1 MNINKNVIDKLV
13 QNNKNIA
20 SFMSSLGKLKEDD
33 LKLILD
39 EIAKLKIKEPIE
51 KVEDN
56 SVDIDKKI
64 VTSFSTLSKMV
75 SRKPVVQKLK
85 PINLIKNIVPT
96 KAPQNKEKQ
105 SSKNYT
111 RETGEYDVQDEKLQV
126 LKSIRDHLNTT
137 KIIPEKSKNKTSS
150 GILGNISSGI
160 LGGGIAGGV
169 GGILAKGT
177 TAIKKVGKFAGK
189 LFPLAFALKSG
200 YDLISG
206 IKDGY
211 SEYKKLKS
219 SGDDTGASN
228 TLFKTFIGSTGNLMG
243 IVGSLIP
250 GPIGWLLM
258 GGSMLFDGI
267 ASNFDAVLAD
277 KSNEIIQGQQK
288 VARINEMIDE
298 GKENNILLLRPNI
311 KNMSWEYKDYNTDSW
326 KVIKDDSGNS
336 ISIASS
342 RIQANDKS
350 SNGIQTYK
358 LKTEGRMLDLVLDQ
372 GTPKIKDSKGLRE
385 ITPRKNGGSVN
396 SGKDYLV
403 GEKGPELYKTNSDNG
418 VSDIFSGINKSFKKI
433 ILGFNVEDVV
443 QFFTPHT
450 ITYKMIP
457 NKMIPNKMFPV
468 EGKSTSSRQILDFS
482 KIPSDSSEMFDSFLD
497 QLFIFEGGYSDTKH
511 DKGGKTKYGVTEKTW
526 KAFGAKVNPN
536 IKNVA
541 DISKEDA
548 KKVYR
553 EQYYKNTAAAKV
565 SDPRAAYV
573 LFDSNVLLG
582 PPRTKMLW
590 RQSGENVEKFLELRQ
605 KFHDSRVVKDSTQAT
620 HIKGWT
626 NRVEDIKS
634 MVSRGIQ
641 QAKIDSVKNSYKLTE
656 AHTKNPVD
664 KDFILNNIAESMADI
679 VTKHYNRI

>member
-20 SFMSSLGKLKEDD
+20 SLMSSLGKLKEDD

-39 EIAKLKIKEPIE
+39 EITKLKTKEPI
-51 KVEDN
+51 KKAVDKN
-56 SVDIDKKI
+56 IDIDKKI

-75 SRKPVVQKLK
+75 SRKPVVQKIK
-85 PINLIKNIVPT
+85 PITLIKNIVPT
-96 KAPQNKEKQ
+96 TKVNQNKEKQ

-111 RETGEYDVQDEKLQV
+111 REDGSYNIQDEKLQV

-137 KIIPEKSKNKTSS
+137 KIIPEKSKDKISS
-150 GILGNISSGI
+150 GILGNISSGV

-177 TAIKKVGKFAGK
+177 TVIKKVGKFAGK

-228 TLFKTFIGSTGNLMG
+228 IIFKTFIGSAGNLMG

-358 LKTEGRMLDLVLDQ
+358 LKTEGKMLDLVLDK

-403 GEKGPELYKTNSDNG
+403 GEKGPELYRTNSDNG
-418 VSDIFSGINKSFKKI
+418 LSDIFSGINKSFKKI
-433 ILGFNVEDVV
+433 ILGFNVDDVV
-443 QFFTPHT
+443 AFFTPQIT
-450 ITYKMIP
+450 TYKMIP
-457 NKMIPNKMFPV
+457 GA
-468 EGKSTSSRQILDFS
+468 GKATSDKQILDFS
-482 KIPSDSSEMFDSFLD
+482 KMSVDSSTRFDSFVE
-497 QLFIFEGGYSDTKH
+497 QLFVFEGGYSDTKY
-511 DKGGKTKYGVTEKTW
+511 DKGGKTKYGVTESTW
-526 KAFGAKVNPN
+526 KAFGSKVNPN
-536 IKNVA
+536 VKNVA

-548 KKVYR
+548 KKVYQ
-553 EQYYKNTAAAKV
+553 EQYYKNTIAATV
-565 SDPRAAYV
+565 TDPMAAYV

-590 RQSGENVEKFLELRQ
+590 KKSGENVEKFLELRKKYHDDRVSKDPTQQ
-605 KFHDSRVVKDSTQAT
+605 KFLP
-620 HIKGWT
+620 GWT

-634 MVSRGIQ
+634 MISRGIQ
-641 QAKIDSVKNSYKLTE
+641 QSKIDSVKNTYKLTE
-656 AHTKNPVD
+656 EHTKNPVD
-664 KDFILNNIAESMADI
+664 KEFILNNIAESMADI
-679 VTKHYNRI
+679 VTKHFNRI